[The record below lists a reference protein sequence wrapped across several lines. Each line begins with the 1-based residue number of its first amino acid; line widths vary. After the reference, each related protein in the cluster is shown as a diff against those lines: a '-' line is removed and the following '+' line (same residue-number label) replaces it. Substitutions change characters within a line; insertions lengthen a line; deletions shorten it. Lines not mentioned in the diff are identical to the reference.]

1 MGPSARVVALSPS
14 ARLLDQV
21 SRLYDALG
29 KERTR
34 PANLEAAIRAALGA
48 STPDTIQGMR
58 SHLPPWLIFYRD
70 QPAEGGTISIGNHR

>member
-1 MGPSARVVALSPS
+1 MTDS

-58 SHLPPWLIFYRD
+58 SHLPPWHCPVLMVSARFITD
-70 QPAEGGTISIGNHR
+70 PKGTLSSRPP